1 MITLTNQKGTASWT
15 LQDFMAQLIEQN
27 VYRAYIVCNDGEFTI
42 SRPELLEPIRNF
54 LEKSKDFSQHE
65 AIFIGREDAVDTLFF
80 AFVHD
85 TRRGL
90 AQGGLRFW
98 KYETVESLLTDG
110 LRLAQG
116 MTRKNALAGLWW
128 GGGKG
133 IMPLPPG
140 YELPWELVEPTK
152 RRRYFAA
159 YGRFIASLHG
169 VYYTAEDV
177 GTSTTDMATILSQ
190 NRFVTCIPSET
201 GGSGNPSPY
210 TARGVFRG
218 MQAAWKFLT
227 GTDSLKG
234 VRVVVQG
241 VGHVGEPLVQE
252 LYKSEAQVMV
262 SEITEKLH
270 VLNAL
275 KTELPNIE
283 IITDP
288 DNVFDVE
295 ADVFAP
301 CAFGAVV
308 NVDTIPRLNVRLICG
323 AANNIL
329 REDEDAQRLKQRG
342 ITFVPDFVC
351 NRMGIVNC
359 ADEWMGYLESDIAV
373 AAEKVYP
380 ATMEVLEYAA
390 VHNIT
395 STQAA
400 EQLADK
406 AASELHPLMGHRG
419 QRIIKH
425 LVDSG
430 WASDKELADKR
441 LFMRPD

>member
-1 MITLTNQKGTASWT
+1 MKTRLSFQGLASWT
-15 LQDFMAQLIEQN
+15 PQDFLAQMSEQN
-27 VYRAYIVCNDGEFTI
+27 ILRAFIAYQDGEFKASHSDI
-42 SRPELLEPIRNF
+42 LDPIRDF
-54 LEKSKDFSQHE
+54 LEQSKDFSQHE
-65 AIFIGREDAVDTLFF
+65 AIFIGREEDVDTLFF

-98 KYETVESLLTDG
+98 RYETMENLITDG

-133 IMPLPPG
+133 IMQLPPK
-140 YELPWELVEPTK
+140 YELPWHLVEPVE
-152 RRRYFAA
+152 RCRYFAA
-159 YGRFIASLHG
+159 YSRFIASLHG

-177 GTSTTDMATILSQ
+177 GTNTQDMATILSQ
-190 NRFVTCIPSET
+190 NRFVTCIPSEA

-234 VRVVVQG
+234 VRVAVQG
-241 VGHVGEPLVQE
+241 AGHVGEPLIRE
-252 LYKSEAQVMV
+252 LYEAGAKVWV
-262 SEITEKLH
+262 TEIPEKQQKLI
-270 VLNAL
+270 AL
-275 KTELPNIE
+275 KNELPTIQ
-283 IITDP
+283 IISNP
-288 DNVFDVE
+288 RDVYDIE
-295 ADVFAP
+295 ADIFAP
-301 CAFGAVV
+301 CAFGAVI
-308 NVDTIPRLNVRLICG
+308 NVDTIPRLKVKLVCG

-329 REDEDAQRLKQRG
+329 EDDQDAQRLKQRG

-359 ADEWMGYLESDIAV
+359 ADEWMGYLESDIRD
-373 AAEKVYP
+373 AAEKVHP

-390 VHNIT
+390 VHDIT
-395 STQAA
+395 SAEAA
-400 EQLADK
+400 EHLADK

-419 QRIIKH
+419 QRIIQY
-425 LVDSG
+425 LIDSG
-430 WASDKELADKR
+430 WADSKVVAKQKDVHAV
-441 LFMRPD
+441 